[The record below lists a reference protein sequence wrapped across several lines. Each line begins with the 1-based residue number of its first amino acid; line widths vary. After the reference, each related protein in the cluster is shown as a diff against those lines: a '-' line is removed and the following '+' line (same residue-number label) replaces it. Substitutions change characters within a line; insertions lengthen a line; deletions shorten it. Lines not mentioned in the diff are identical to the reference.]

1 MLCFNKIQKDQF
13 KLNKIFN
20 KFLLVADNF
29 MQKLHLRQPRFAYS
43 ACGTFAKHHEMIEKL
58 KEKGDL
64 NYVYKNGLDKAC
76 FGHDSA
82 YERYSL

>member
-1 MLCFNKIQKDQF
+1 
-13 KLNKIFN
+13 
-20 KFLLVADNF
+20 

-43 ACGTFAKHHEMIEKL
+43 ACGTFAKHEMIEKL

-64 NYVYKNGLDKAC
+64 NYVYENGLDKAC
-76 FGHDSA
+76 FCHDSA